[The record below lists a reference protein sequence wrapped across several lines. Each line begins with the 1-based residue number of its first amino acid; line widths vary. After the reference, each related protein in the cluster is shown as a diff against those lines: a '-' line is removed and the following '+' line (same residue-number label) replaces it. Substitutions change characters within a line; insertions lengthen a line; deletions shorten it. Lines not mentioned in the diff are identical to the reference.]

1 MTMGLDLLA
10 DIKAEVRA
18 EAEKGARKAVTVPVL
33 FAIGLALYALQ
44 EAKRGRR
51 RR

>member
-1 MTMGLDLLA
+1 MGLDLMENL
-10 DIKAEVRA
+10 KAEVRT
-18 EAEKGARKAVTVPVL
+18 EAEKGARKAMTTPLL
-33 FAIGLALYALQ
+33 FAIGLALYALH